1 MSTTGEF
8 HRRQNP
14 DSTIDLICPRCF
26 QTVGS
31 GKSDSEALAAAKRHP
46 SCERLEDTQQGFMN
60 SNTTGLTAPE

>member
-1 MSTTGEF
+1 MSMTGEF

-31 GKSDSEALAAAKRHP
+31 GKSETEALDAAQHHS
-46 SCERLEDTQQGFMN
+46 SCERLQDSQEGFMDFN
-60 SNTTGLTAPE
+60 GYSTKVPE